1 MSYFEVG
8 RYSNIRT
15 VRAALHNNISYTQLN
30 YKLQNKSQRSKHTT
44 NSLTTII
51 MATSYRPTAFERA
64 YASHLLQT
72 YFQTPH
78 SDDNDIEIDN
88 TPLRIPG
95 RQAVPFLTT
104 SGVERTLL
112 RLFWSVVDPEA
123 VGTLVVRNQFQVLLL
138 LVAMAQA
145 HFLPPLTAIFDIV
158 TMADDESS
166 SSGRRLLLR
175 KLQLPTFPRYIAYYS
190 SNGGLASPETKARA
204 QLIKE
209 LCRTMKN
216 NSRSYR
222 NLSVWLLLSVFRTSF
237 IHLNILRTAP
247 FVSKQLST

>member
-1 MSYFEVG
+1 
-8 RYSNIRT
+8 
-15 VRAALHNNISYTQLN
+15 
-30 YKLQNKSQRSKHTT
+30 
-44 NSLTTII
+44 
-51 MATSYRPTAFERA
+51 MATSYRPTALERA

-145 HFLPPLTAIFDIV
+145 HFLPPLTATATTTAGEIMNLFIIIIRSNININSKR
-158 TMADDESS
+158 TNM
-166 SSGRRLLLR
+166 
-175 KLQLPTFPRYIAYYS
+175 QCMPPR
-190 SNGGLASPETKARA
+190 
-204 QLIKE
+204 
-209 LCRTMKN
+209 
-216 NSRSYR
+216 
-222 NLSVWLLLSVFRTSF
+222 
-237 IHLNILRTAP
+237 
-247 FVSKQLST
+247 